1 MKILKWI
8 FIILTA
14 LILIFIGAFIIYE
27 NFFYEAELKK
37 IKSELS
43 EIDGVSVLDIWGHKD
58 ITLEEVSARIRIEGK
73 GEIVLINLSSDV
85 YDYPNSVYVKE
96 IGGLSFTSISCSN
109 SLGFGS
115 SIDISENS
123 DIGKLIGVKFD
134 SPKEV
139 IKNYDLI
146 LQAVKSLKRAPELNY
161 FEHENYEEYL
171 MVFQDKTKDINP
183 IYNLVGV
190 ENLADFGRTLKWKKS
205 NCN

>member
-1 MKILKWI
+1 
-8 FIILTA
+8 
-14 LILIFIGAFIIYE
+14 
-27 NFFYEAELKK
+27 
-37 IKSELS
+37 
-43 EIDGVSVLDIWGHKD
+43 
-58 ITLEEVSARIRIEGK
+58 
-73 GEIVLINLSSDV
+73 
-85 YDYPNSVYVKE
+85 
-96 IGGLSFTSISCSN
+96 TSISCSN

-146 LQAVKSLKRAPELNY
+146 LQAVKSLKQAPELNY

-171 MVFQDKTKDINP
+171 MVIQDKTKDIDP